1 MSWIFGWPRAH
12 RRPLAI
18 LAALLQRRIDGQ
30 GRRIDISMLE
40 AMGEWMGYPMY
51 YAFEGAPPPPRA
63 GAAHAT
69 IFPYGPFPT
78 GGGGTVMLG
87 LQNERE
93 WQQFCAPVLQQPALA
108 TDERFKANALRVA
121 NRDALRALIL
131 QAFRDLSAEQVIERL
146 EQAQIA
152 NANVNGMHDVW
163 EHPQL
168 KARERWTAVDTS
180 AGPVPA
186 LLPPAEKRGLVL
198 MDPPY
203 ETERKDFPQLVEL
216 LQKLHQ
222 RWSSGV
228 YALWYPIKDR
238 ALIDR
243 FEKKMQKTG
252 IRRQLVCE
260 LCPWPDDV
268 PTGLNG
274 CGLLVINPPFQFAA
288 EADRIPLPQ
297 AVAAWW
303 CRPAPGTAP
312 APSCC

>member
-1 MSWIFGWPRAH
+1 MNYRHHYHAGNFADVMKHVLLIE
-12 RRPLAI
+12 
-18 LAALLQRRIDGQ
+18 LLQRLGQKDKPFRYLDSHSGAGLYDLSRAPAQKTGEYLDGIHRLMQLSSTERRAAPPSVQTYLQQVQQLRDARGQ
-30 GRRIDISMLE
+30 G
-40 AMGEWMGYPMY
+40 WYPGSPWL
-51 YAFEGAPPPPRA
+51 A
-63 GAAHAT
+63 
-69 IFPYGPFPT
+69 
-78 GGGGTVMLG
+78 
-87 LQNERE
+87 LQNLRPQDGATLVE
-93 WQQFCAPVLQQPALA
+93 FQPDVFA
-108 TDERFKANALRVA
+108 ELRQNLRTLPQA
-121 NRDALRALIL
+121 RSAQLHQRDAYEGL
-131 QAFRDLSAEQVIERL
+131 
-146 EQAQIA
+146 
-152 NANVNGMHDVW
+152 
-163 EHPQL
+163 
-168 KARERWTAVDTS
+168 
-180 AGPVPA
+180 PA

-198 MDPPY
+198 IDPPY

-288 EADRIPLPQ
+288 EADRILQWLYPHLRQPDQ
-297 AVAAWW
+297 QGHASV
-303 CRPAPGTAP
+303 RYLVGE
-312 APSCC
+312 